1 MGKLEFKEFV
11 KNNPSLVKYVRDG
24 SKTWQ
29 NFYELYSLYGEDKS
43 VWKEYLSVGESVG
56 SLDFFSW
63 IKSIDVDS
71 IQDGIAS
78 IQRVLGVVQDLT
90 NKDSVSNDEYKP
102 RPLYKHFED

>member
-1 MGKLEFKEFV
+1 MGKAEFKQFV
-11 KNNPSLVKYVRDG
+11 RNNPSLVKYVRDG

-29 NFYELYSLYGEDKS
+29 DFFELYSLYGEDKS
-43 VWKEYLSVGESVG
+43 VWREYLTVGESVG
-56 SLDFFSW
+56 SLDFLSW

-71 IQDGIAS
+71 VQDGIAS

-90 NKDSVSNDEYKP
+90 NKDSVDDSYKP

>member
-1 MGKLEFKEFV
+1 MGKSEFKQFV
-11 KNNPSLVKYVRDG
+11 RNNPSLVKYVRDG

-29 NFYELYSLYGEDKS
+29 DFFELYSLYGEDKS
-43 VWKEYLSVGESVG
+43 VWKEYLTVDESAG
-56 SLDFFSW
+56 SLDFLSW

-71 IQDGIAS
+71 VQDGIAS

-90 NKDSVSNDEYKP
+90 NKESVDDSYKP

>member
-1 MGKLEFKEFV
+1 MGKAEFKQFV
-11 KNNPSLVKYVRDG
+11 RNNPSLVKYVRDG

-29 NFYELYSLYGEDKS
+29 DFFDLYSLYGEDKS
-43 VWKEYLSVGESVG
+43 VWREYLTVGESAG
-56 SLDFFSW
+56 SLDFLSW

-71 IQDGIAS
+71 VQDGIAS

-90 NKDSVSNDEYKP
+90 NKDSVDDSYKP

>member
-11 KNNPSLVKYVRDG
+11 KNNPGLIKHVRDG

-43 VWKEYLSVGESVG
+43 VWNEYLSLNSSVG
-56 SLDFFSW
+56 GLDFLSW
-63 IKSIDVDS
+63 VKSIDVDS